1 MAQSLF
7 ETAFLPE
14 TLMGVA
20 RVAHPKTY
28 ADIAA
33 LALFALG
40 SAGFLLRGK
49 AWDRPDPY
57 HSLWFER
64 PQEKDAASR
73 SGVKETRDIAQKLEQ
88 ANKQLVIF
96 WGSQSGTAEG
106 FANRL
111 ARECHLRFGLE
122 VMAADLSDYNS
133 KTIALIPQ
141 EKLAIFIISTF
152 GEGDPSDNTT
162 GLWEWINKS
171 DASMPLLRYV
181 AFGLGNGNYKYYN
194 KVIDVVDAAFQRF
207 GAQRL
212 MDVGRAD
219 DAEGASEEDFL
230 AWKEDLFTLFRTKL
244 DYVERVVSYEP
255 TLSVVEDESLEPIDL
270 HHGEPVQKLDNSK
283 TAATCS
289 PVTALPIKQ
298 SYELFADSK
307 RNCLHMELDLSSHPE
322 LHYKTG
328 DHLAIWPSSPDSEV
342 DRLLQAL
349 GLTDR
354 ANVPLSIKTLDSTIN
369 LRVPTP
375 TTFAA
380 LFRYYLEICAPVSRD
395 TVTSLAIFAPTQA
408 CKTLLQNLGKDR
420 DSYADFLARTHITL
434 GRLLQAAIAS
444 EPSAS
449 WQHLPFAWVIETLSP
464 IQPRYYSISSSSIVA
479 PRNPTIT
486 AVVSDISLP
495 ADPTT
500 NIPGLATNY
509 LLAHHQATSFTLST
523 PSDYNLDGPESA
535 LEGRKLFAHIR
546 KSKFRLPALALQPI
560 IMVAAG
566 TGLAPFR
573 GFLQERARLKQMG
586 KNVGRMLLFFGCRN
600 ANEDYIYKDELAE
613 LQAVLSEELRIITA
627 FSRQSDKKIY
637 VQDRVQEESV
647 ELGALL
653 TASDANLFICGS
665 ASMAR
670 EVGQRVIAVIK
681 KRKAWSEEDV
691 KAWAEVRKRSSKW
704 QEDIWS

>member
-7 ETAFLPE
+7 QTALLPE
-14 TLMGVA
+14 TLTELA

-33 LALFALG
+33 LGLFALG

-57 HSLWFER
+57 HNLWFER

-73 SGVKETRDIAQKLEQ
+73 SGVKETRNIAQKLEE

-122 VMAADLSDYNS
+122 VMAADLSDYDAE
-133 KTIALIPQ
+133 TIALIPQ

-152 GEGDPSDNTT
+152 GEGDPSDNTA

-171 DASMPLLRYV
+171 DASMPLLHYV
-181 AFGLGNGNYKYYN
+181 AFGLGNRNYKYYN
-194 KVIDVVDAAFQRF
+194 KVIDVVDAALQKF

-219 DAEGASEEDFL
+219 DAEGATEEDFL
-230 AWKEDLFTLFRTKL
+230 AWKEDLFTLFRNQL
-244 DYVERVVSYEP
+244 GFVEREVAYQP

-283 TAATCS
+283 TAAACS

-298 SYELFADSK
+298 SYELFTDSK

-328 DHLAIWPSSPDSEV
+328 DHLAVWPSNPDSEV

-354 ANVPLSIKTLDSTIN
+354 ANIPLSIKSLDSTLKVKI
-369 LRVPTP
+369 PTP
-375 TTFAA
+375 TTLAA
-380 LFRYYLEICAPVSRD
+380 LFSYYLEICAPVSRD
-395 TVTSLAIFAPTQA
+395 TVTSLAAFAPTQA
-408 CKTLLQNLGKDR
+408 SKTLLQNLGKDR
-420 DSYADFLARTHITL
+420 DSYAEFLARTHITL
-434 GRLLQAAIAS
+434 GRLLQAAINS

-449 WQHLPFAWVIETLSP
+449 WQHLPLAWVIETLAP
-464 IQPRYYSISSSSIVA
+464 IQPRYYSISSSSVVA

-495 ADPTT
+495 ANPTT

-509 LLAHHQATSFTLST
+509 LLAHHQANSSTLPT
-523 PSDYNLDGPESA
+523 PSAYNLAGPESA
-535 LEGRKLFAHIR
+535 LEGRKLFAHVR
-546 KSKFRLPALALQPI
+546 KSKFRLPALASQPI
-560 IMVAAG
+560 VMVAAG

-586 KNVGRMLLFFGCRN
+586 KGVGRMLLFFGCRN
-600 ANEDYIYKDELAE
+600 ESEDYIYKDELAE

-627 FSRQSDKKIY
+627 FSRQSEKKVY
-637 VQDRVQEESV
+637 VQNRVQEESE
-647 ELGALL
+647 ELVALL
-653 TASDANLFICGS
+653 TEGNANLYICGS

-670 EVGQRVIAVIK
+670 EVGQRVNAVMK
-681 KRKAWSEEDV
+681 EKKAWSDEEV
-691 KAWAEVRKRSSKW
+691 KAWAEMRKRSNKW
-704 QEDIWS
+704 QEDVWG

>member
-7 ETAFLPE
+7 ENALLPE
-14 TLMGVA
+14 TLVKA
-20 RVAHPKTY
+20 AQLFHPKAY
-28 ADIAA
+28 SDIAA
-33 LALFALG
+33 LGIFVLG

-49 AWDRPDPY
+49 AWDKPDPY

-64 PQEKDAASR
+64 PQIQDAASGSR
-73 SGVKETRDIAQKLEQ
+73 AKETRNIAQKLEE
-88 ANKQLVIF
+88 ANKQIVVF

-106 FANRL
+106 FASRL

-122 VMAADLSDYNS
+122 AMAADLSDYDAE
-133 KTIALIPQ
+133 TIALIPQ

-152 GEGDPSDNTT
+152 GEGDPSDNTA
-162 GLWEWINKS
+162 GLWDWINKS
-171 DASMPLLRYV
+171 DALTPLLRYV
-181 AFGLGNGNYKYYN
+181 AFGLGNSNYKYYN
-194 KVIDVVDAAFQRF
+194 KVIDIVDMALQKF
-207 GAQRL
+207 GALRL

-219 DAEGASEEDFL
+219 DAEGATEEDFL
-230 AWKEDLFTLFRTKL
+230 AWKEELFTLFRTKL
-244 DYVERVVSYEP
+244 GFVERVTAYQP
-255 TLSVVEDESLEPIDL
+255 TLSVVEDESLEPIDM
-270 HHGEPVQKLDNSK
+270 HHGEPVQKLSNSK
-283 TAATCS
+283 TAAACS

-298 SYELFADSK
+298 SYELFTDSK

-328 DHLAIWPSSPDSEV
+328 DHLAIWPSNPDCEV
-342 DRLLQAL
+342 DCLLQAL

-354 ANVPLSIKTLDSTIN
+354 ANTPVSIKTMDSTIMV
-369 LRVPTP
+369 RVPTP

-395 TVTSLAIFAPTQA
+395 TVMALAKFAPTQA
-408 CKTLLQNLGKDR
+408 SKVLLQNLSKDR
-420 DSYADFLARTHITL
+420 DSYAEFLARTHITL

-444 EPSAS
+444 GPSAS
-449 WQHLPFAWVIETLSP
+449 WQHLALAWVIEILAP
-464 IQPRYYSISSSSIVA
+464 IQPRYYSISSSSVVA

-486 AVVSDISLP
+486 AVVSDTSLA

-500 NIPGLATNY
+500 NVPGLATNF
-509 LLAHHQATSFTLST
+509 LLAHHRANSSTLST
-523 PSDYNLDGPESA
+523 PSAYTLPGPESA
-535 LEGRKLFAHIR
+535 LEGHKLFAHVR
-546 KSKFRLPALALQPI
+546 KSKFRLPALASQPI

-586 KNVGRMLLFFGCRN
+586 KTVGRMLLFFGCRN
-600 ANEDYIYKDELAE
+600 ANEDYIYKDELAG

-627 FSRQSDKKIY
+627 FSRQSEKKMY
-637 VQDRVQEESV
+637 VQHRVQEESV

-653 TASDANLFICGS
+653 TEGNANLYICGS

-670 EVGQRVIAVIK
+670 EVGHKVNAVMK
-681 KRKAWSEEDV
+681 ERKAWSEQEV
-691 KAWAEVRKRSSKW
+691 KAWAETRKRGNKW
-704 QEDIWS
+704 QEDVWG